1 MFGNLEDNPICP
13 LPQLVQLDKVIKS
26 VAWEVGSHSPQIFRE
41 GFPLSPFYPSSENH
55 MLNYYKTAAV
65 VMVSYLFPS
74 IISWP
79 NAANTF
85 TVPPDTTIWAHI
97 FKTFEDGYG
106 YDCGLWRDAPLES
119 VQWPP
124 PVRFSTNG
132 ITSGKVVPLKSP
144 PFGCKYSTGE
154 DHIVCQGCS
163 YYCQIRKCT

>member
-1 MFGNLEDNPICP
+1 
-13 LPQLVQLDKVIKS
+13 
-26 VAWEVGSHSPQIFRE
+26 
-41 GFPLSPFYPSSENH
+41 
-55 MLNYYKTAAV
+55 
-65 VMVSYLFPS
+65 MVSYLFPS

-124 PVRFSTNG
+124 PAFLQLILPGSQ
-132 ITSGKVVPLKSP
+132 
-144 PFGCKYSTGE
+144 
-154 DHIVCQGCS
+154 CQIIHVGCS
-163 YYCQIRKCT
+163 NTEYWLVVRLKRKCFREHEQDAWWGKQCQEEEKLKCQSWNNGNIWIRGLFSFPGQLQYQYNRACFKFVADEGFSSKYKD